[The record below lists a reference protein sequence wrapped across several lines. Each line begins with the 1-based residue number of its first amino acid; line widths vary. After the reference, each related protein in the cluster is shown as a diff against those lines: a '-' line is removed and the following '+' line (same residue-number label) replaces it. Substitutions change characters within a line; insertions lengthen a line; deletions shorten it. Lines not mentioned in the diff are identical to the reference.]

1 MPYRNNLI
9 LLSLKFVFLFLL
21 TGSTNAQDSETKINT
36 FPVFAPPL
44 DIPLR
49 LSGDFGELRAAH
61 FHAGLDFR
69 TQGTTGKNVF
79 AVKEGYVSRISVSSG
94 GYGKAIYITH
104 PEGLMTVYGH
114 LEKFTDKVAAWV
126 KEYQY
131 EHETFAIDVPVP
143 EEQFPVSKGELIGF
157 SGNTGSSGGPHLHFE
172 VRTEEGETPLNPHL
186 FGFNVPDNIAPE
198 FRSVSLVALTPGG
211 SINNGAGKIVM
222 PVITVQKKIFPE
234 GDSLFVCSGEIGV
247 AVEAFD
253 TSTGSAGRSGVYALR
268 FFADS
273 VLVFERINN
282 RFGYNE
288 TRYNLAS
295 KDYAEY
301 NNSRKTLERLYRIP
315 GNKLSWIN
323 TPEGNGSVMF
333 NDTLLHILRVEAE
346 DYKGNKSVLNI
357 KARWKNAP
365 DGIPIKQVM
374 PTNPMPYTK
383 ENRFSAKSLEIII
396 PEEGLYEDI
405 DFVYEEQPGN
415 PELFGSIHNLH
426 STGTPMHKPMQIK
439 IRGDVIPENLRE
451 KAFITTVN
459 SKDKPSGSLG
469 GQWKGIY
476 MEARSSSFGRVSLS
490 VDTVPPRILP
500 VIVSA
505 DKGVL
510 KFQVSD
516 NITGVNAIKGTLD
529 GKWVL
534 YEHDGK
540 TSSVEFTLTPDKFP
554 RTGKNREFR
563 LTVTDARGNI
573 SEYKRSFIF

>member
-1 MPYRNNLI
+1 MLYYSNL
-9 LLSLKFVFLFLL
+9 KQFLL
-21 TGSTNAQDSETKINT
+21 VYICVCVLTDDINAQDNETNT

-61 FHAGLDFR
+61 LHAGLDFR
-69 TQGTTGKNVF
+69 TQGVTGKKVL
-79 AVKEGYVSRISVSSG
+79 AVEEGYVSRVSVSSG
-94 GYGKAIYITH
+94 GYGKAIYINH
-104 PEGLMTVYGH
+104 PGGWMTVYGH
-114 LEKFTDKVAAWV
+114 LEKFSDKIAAWV

-131 EHETFAIDVPVP
+131 EHETFAMDIPIP
-143 EEQFPVSKGELIGF
+143 EGQFSVSKGELIGF

-172 VRTEEGETPLNPHL
+172 VRTEDGETPLNPHL
-186 FGFNVPDNIAPE
+186 FGFNVPDDTAPA
-198 FRSVSLVALTPGG
+198 FRSVSLVPLTPGG
-211 SINNGAGKIVM
+211 SINNSTDKIIL
-222 PVITVQKKIFPE
+222 PVVTAQKKIFPE
-234 GDSLFVCSGEIGV
+234 GDSLFICSGEIGI

-253 TSTGSAGRSGVYALR
+253 TSTGSTGRSGVYTLR
-268 FFADS
+268 LFADS
-273 VLVFERINN
+273 VLVFERTAN
-282 RFGYNE
+282 RFGYQE

-295 KDYAEY
+295 KDYSEY
-301 NNSRKTLERLYRIP
+301 NNSRKTLERLFRIP

-323 TPEGNGSVMF
+323 TPEGNGSVSF
-333 NDTLLHILRVEAE
+333 NDTVLHILKVEAE

-357 KARWKNAP
+357 KARWKIAP
-365 DGIPIKQVM
+365 DGIPIKHVM
-374 PTNPMPYTK
+374 PVNHMAYTR
-383 ENRFSAKSLEIII
+383 ENRFTAKSLEIII
-396 PEEGLYEDI
+396 PAESLYEDI
-405 DFVYEEQPGN
+405 DFAYEEQSGN
-415 PELFGSIHNLH
+415 SELFGAIHSLH
-426 STGTPMHKPMQIK
+426 SPETPLHKPIQIK
-439 IRGDVIPENLRE
+439 IRGDIIPENLRE

-476 MEARSSSFGRVSLS
+476 MEARTSSFNRISLS
-490 VDTVPPRILP
+490 VDTVPPKILP

-505 DKGVL
+505 DKGIL

-516 NITGVNAIKGTLD
+516 NITGVSTIKGTLD

-563 LTVTDARGNI
+563 LMVTDAKGNT
-573 SEYKRSFIF
+573 SEYKRNFIF